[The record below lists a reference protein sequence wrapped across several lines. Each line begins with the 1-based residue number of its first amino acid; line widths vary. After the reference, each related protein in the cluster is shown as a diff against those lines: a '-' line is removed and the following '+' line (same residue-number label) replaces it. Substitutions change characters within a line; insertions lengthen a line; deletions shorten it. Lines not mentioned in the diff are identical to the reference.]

1 MLLNSGVGENSG
13 EHDGQPTNQ
22 SRVVTEGARLK
33 LLHFGHIMS
42 RSNSYV
48 KPVNIGKGVRKK
60 GEEPAAKGMDSMIVA
75 PLEHLKDQVSGTWCV
90 RVCMCAYAC
99 GYHSGE
105 GLSVN
110 R

>member
-22 SRVVTEGARLK
+22 SRIVTEGARLK

-48 KPVNIGKGVRKK
+48 KPVTLEKVEGKK
-60 GEEPAAKGMDSMIVA
+60 EN
-75 PLEHLKDQVSGTWCV
+75 DQHQREWTP
-90 RVCMCAYAC
+90 
-99 GYHSGE
+99 
-105 GLSVN
+105 
-110 R
+110 